1 MCPGCVLDEC
11 EGQEPTTHGADVEDM
26 DGSDSDDDGEMDG
39 GFESAEMFREATNA
53 EALRLA
59 LNYDCEPM
67 PTSLTE
73 VDMMLLNISKSY
85 GTPLSAM
92 KEFDQ
97 VLQNVI
103 QKMVEAGVP
112 AEQVPHAPISGCLN

>member
-1 MCPGCVLDEC
+1 M
-11 EGQEPTTHGADVEDM
+11 TTRGAGVEDM
-26 DGSDSDDDGEMDG
+26 DGSDSDDDGELAG
-39 GFESAEMFREATNA
+39 GFESAQIFGEAAFIAHGVQRIPGLWEATNA
-53 EALRLA
+53 EALRRA
-59 LNYDCEPM
+59 LNYDCESM

-73 VDMMLLNISKSY
+73 VDMMLLNISKAY

-103 QKMVEAGVP
+103 EKMV
-112 AEQVPHAPISGCLN
+112 